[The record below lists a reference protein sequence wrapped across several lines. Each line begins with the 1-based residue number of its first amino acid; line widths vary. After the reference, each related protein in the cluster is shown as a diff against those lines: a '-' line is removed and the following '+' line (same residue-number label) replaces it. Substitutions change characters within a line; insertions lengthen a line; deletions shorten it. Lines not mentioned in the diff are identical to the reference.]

1 MVAAVTALNRT
12 GVALA
17 DGARVD
23 PQAVICATGYR
34 PGLEPLVGHL
44 GVLDEGG
51 MPKVIAPRPAAPG
64 LRFGGYVLRP
74 GIGYMGKQARRTAR
88 SIARE
93 IGSGRSGERP
103 GREEPARAALSR
115 SGHLDEDVMIASP
128 TSVAPLEQIVT
139 DLGRSPWLWVTRS
152 RSSANAVATASSM
165 RPMPL
170 RSLCSAGRRAST
182 PASTTTAARAGRRS
196 YAAAR

>member
-1 MVAAVTALNRT
+1 MPAIVDAAAIDAIKEGRIEVVAAVTALNRT

-74 GIGYMGKQARRTAR
+74 GGIGYMGKQARRTAR

-93 IGSGRSGERP
+93 IGS
-103 GREEPARAALSR
+103 EPIRGTPWARGAGTRDAEHR
-115 SGHLDEDVMIASP
+115 GAD
-128 TSVAPLEQIVT
+128 TS
-139 DLGRSPWLWVTRS
+139 TR
-152 RSSANAVATASSM
+152 T
-165 RPMPL
+165 
-170 RSLCSAGRRAST
+170 
-182 PASTTTAARAGRRS
+182 
-196 YAAAR
+196 